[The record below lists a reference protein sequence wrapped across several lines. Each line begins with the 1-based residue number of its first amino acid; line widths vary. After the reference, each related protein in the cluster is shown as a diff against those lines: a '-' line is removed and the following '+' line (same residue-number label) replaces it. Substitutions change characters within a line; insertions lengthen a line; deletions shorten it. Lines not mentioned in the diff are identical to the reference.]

1 MRIAFVAPLIMVVN
15 LIGGSIAVALRL
27 LTGKSGLAYAW
38 IKTCLGI
45 FLWLTGAR
53 VRVARNGGESIEPGT
68 ILVSNFIGMDTLPAY
83 LVALPG
89 HICLP
94 IRWFNFLTPIIGW
107 AMWSIDQVAVPKG
120 RPRLFQR
127 RIERVLSNGGVYVHF
142 PSSGNGDLN
151 GTSRLLRRWSAYG
164 YKIRELTVSRIP
176 LADTLI
182 HEELQFKLSET
193 ISRDPGEPFLDKKRT
208 ILNPIDL
215 PQGSEINV

>member
-1 MRIAFVAPLIMVVN
+1 MADRCSGPGRKKWRREHRAWDDSRQQFHRDGYAPGVPC
-15 LIGGSIAVALRL
+15 GF
-27 LTGKSGLAYAW
+27 AW
-38 IKTCLGI
+38 
-45 FLWLTGAR
+45 
-53 VRVARNGGESIEPGT
+53 
-68 ILVSNFIGMDTLPAY
+68 AY
-83 LVALPG
+83 LPSDSLVQFPNTDHRVG
-89 HICLP
+89 DV
-94 IRWFNFLTPIIGW
+94 
-107 AMWSIDQVAVPKG
+107 SIDQVAVPKG